1 MYLNQRTK
9 YPAAYKF
16 PWKCNWKCETSVWQQ
31 LEIELKSN
39 MYVSEKRG
47 GNLFIAMWK
56 ASKGVEL
63 KSHRKNAYE
72 APASNCSC
80 WHWRALLDC
89 TYVST
94 FSTFFAIC
102 IKMCSIAWIRMSINM
117 FLPLT
122 EGLRG
127 MVAQIKV
134 EALFIM
140 RPVGRQLKRQPSG

>member
-1 MYLNQRTK
+1 MKPLLLIVVVGIEGRCSIALT
-9 YPAAYKF
+9 F
-16 PWKCNWKCETSVWQQ
+16 LLSQ
-31 LEIELKSN
+31 L
-39 MYVSEKRG
+39 
-47 GNLFIAMWK
+47 
-56 ASKGVEL
+56 
-63 KSHRKNAYE
+63 
-72 APASNCSC
+72 
-80 WHWRALLDC
+80 
-89 TYVST
+89 
-94 FSTFFAIC
+94 FFAIC